1 MAQTETRM
9 TADASDDGAP
19 APLGALSTG
28 ESPPLTDETLRL
40 WTAFSALRA
49 ELRRWVLAVGR
60 VERSEAGAAYRSAGR
75 WVLAVGRVE
84 RSEAGAAYRSAG
96 EVAVVVSGCLATGAG
111 GAALTADVLGPG
123 DVIATGAPR
132 VVTGHWITAGEV
144 YRLGLD
150 DWLRRA
156 GAEGLIY
163 LLKGADRRR
172 AVLERR
178 LVCATAHLATAR
190 VADLLLSIQRAAP
203 GAGILLSQAQ
213 LGAMLGLRR
222 TTVNGSCRDLE
233 QAGAVRT
240 TRAKIRVPDLQ
251 RLAAAACGC
260 RGAE

>member
-19 APLGALSTG
+19 APFGALSTG

-49 ELRRWVLAVGR
+49 ELR
-60 VERSEAGAAYRSAGR
+60 R